1 MSASL
6 PRRALFPALILL
18 VGLNLRPILAS
29 IGPLLDQIQC
39 DTGLTDS
46 QASLLTSL
54 PVMLMGLC
62 LLGAARV
69 RALLGERGGIA
80 LGLTAIMLAC
90 LARWQWATV
99 PALLVTAVIGGFG
112 IAIVQALMPSLLRHH
127 AGDRAPAMMGLY
139 STAIMGGAALASFA
153 APRIASTQGWLVA
166 TGIWALPA
174 VLAIAAWWLA
184 SPPPQKAPQG
194 STATRIWGNRRAW
207 RLLGFFGL
215 GTGAYTLVLAW
226 LPPYYTGLG
235 WSARQAGAMLAALTL
250 AEVVAGLAV
259 SFGVGR
265 FADRRPM
272 ILLAIA
278 ALLAGMLCL
287 CLAPLTLAWAAAG
300 LAGLGIGALFP
311 LGLIVAMDHGESP
324 AQAGQI
330 AGFVQGGG
338 YLLAALL
345 PLLAGVIRQNLS
357 DLTPAWWLM
366 AALCLL
372 LAVLAAGLRPGDRLS
387 PLPLYGA

>member
-1 MSASL
+1 MSE
-6 PRRALFPALILL
+6 PRPGWLFPALILL
-18 VGLNLRPILAS
+18 VGLNLRPILAA
-29 IGPLLDQIQC
+29 IGPLLDQIQR

-54 PVMLMGLC
+54 PVMLMGFC

-69 RALLGERGGIA
+69 RARLGERRGIA
-80 LGLTAIMLAC
+80 LGLAAIMLAS
-90 LARWQWATV
+90 LARWQWAGV
-99 PALLVTAVIGGFG
+99 PALLVTALIGGLG

-153 APRIASTQGWLVA
+153 APRIAPAQGWPVA

-174 VLAIAAWWLA
+174 ALAVAAWWLA
-184 SPPPQKAPQG
+184 SPG
-194 STATRIWGNRRAW
+194 SAQSVEGSPAAAIWANRRAW

-226 LPPYYTGLG
+226 LPPYYTALG

-250 AEVVAGLAV
+250 AEVAAGAAV

-287 CLAPLTLAWAAAG
+287 CLAPLMLAWVAAL

-345 PLLAGVIRQNLS
+345 PLVAGLIRQHLS
-357 DLTPAWWLM
+357 DLAPAWRLM

-372 LAVLAAGLRPGDRLS
+372 LALLAAGLRPGDRLS
-387 PLPLYGA
+387 PRGA